1 MEKPAATAP
10 SSAKTAVSAPNV
22 SVMTA
27 SVKTATSAVT
37 VQLSAATETDV
48 KDVPSFV
55 TAAATPAAT
64 VKSSAKAAMHYVKT
78 ALPMTPAGVLNAA
91 SAVTVWL
98 PATTST
104 DANSVL

>member
-1 MEKPAATAP
+1 MSAGIVLLSAETVTD
-10 SSAKTAVSAPNV
+10 AKTVH
-22 SVMTA
+22 TF
-27 SVKTATSAVT
+27 VK
-37 VQLSAATETDV
+37 
-48 KDVPSFV
+48 
-55 TAAATPAAT
+55 AAATPAAT
-64 VKSSAKAAMHYVKT
+64 VLSSVKAVRNYVKT